1 MLTALAALPVF
12 FKRDFADPPP
22 ALLPLGLLL
31 GLFASA
37 SASAAAAA
45 AATSAA
51 AAASAAFMVFCCT
64 MSFLFASCRL
74 RSLSRFFSASASSAT
89 FRSPSTRA
97 ASSFLACF
105 SAAYLR
111 RVGGAQ

>member
-37 SASAAAAA
+37 SASAAAA